1 MSGHSDDEEP
11 FPANEVRLR
20 GRLTAEPVERRLPS
34 GDVIVTFRVSVAR
47 EGRSPLTARSRQST
61 DWVDCVTGAARLRR
75 TVAGWAAGDQVHVEG
90 ALRRRFYR
98 AQGVAG
104 TRLEVEV
111 VRARRERRA
120 REPAVS

>member
-1 MSGHSDDEEP
+1 MSRQNDDAQP
-11 FPANEVRLR
+11 LPANEVRLR

-34 GDVIVTFRVSVAR
+34 GDLIVTFRVSVTR
-47 EGRSPLTARSRQST
+47 EGRTPLTARSRQSA

-75 TVAGWAAGDQVHVEG
+75 TVAGWAVGDRVLVEG

-98 AQGVAG
+98 AQGGAG
-104 TRLEVEV
+104 TRLEVEA
-111 VRARRERRA
+111 VRVRREQRA